1 MAKGT
6 TVATAYVQVMPSME
20 GATSNITDAILPQI
34 NGAGDGLGKE
44 LGSSLGAG
52 FKGMLDKLL
61 PAATVAA
68 LATAASKALFEVGQ
82 TFDKMTDSIIIGTG
96 ASGEA
101 LDSLIGSAEK
111 IATTIPAS
119 FEDAGDVVQNLN
131 TRLGITG
138 DELENLGARVLEA
151 GNLIGEKLNLDSL
164 TGALNAFGV
173 SNEEAAGKLD
183 YLFNVSQATGI
194 GLNSLLGTLKKQAP
208 ALKELGFSFEESANI
223 IGTMDKMGLDA
234 SPTMGKLSKVLAEAA
249 DNGEPA
255 REAYERIVG
264 ELQHYLEIG
273 DEVSALQLADE
284 VFGTRGSA
292 QFLDAVKSG
301 ALSLDN
307 MKNSALGAGDGILG
321 TMERTMSFGESLEL
335 LKNNALAALEP
346 LASPIFD
353 GLSGIMQK
361 LTGILEKARG
371 SFASIASVVGG
382 VLTIAFN
389 AVGGALD
396 FLGGIFQ
403 TVFAF
408 FEPILDAL
416 ATDFDKITAAL
427 GLNAEEASEDSGI
440 WQMLGDVFGFVG
452 DLIATVITPVISV
465 LSGVISAIMEPVQA
479 LADKFSSLWNPG
491 PRGMGQHQGEDP
503 GRRRLDQGHLRLR
516 ARVPAHLAPALLGH
530 GRVQRRPAERPR
542 VRGNGL
548 LRSRRHRRRP
558 IVDHGGRGGPRGHR
572 PFDRSEHRT
581 LRGRGRGARTGRR
594 RHVHLQYH
602 GGQRDDPPAPC
613 ARGESGPP
621 AIRIGGAHGM
631 VTR

>member
-138 DELENLGARVLEA
+138 DELEDLGARVLEA

-183 YLFNVSQATGI
+183 YLFNVSQSTGV
-194 GLNSLLGTLKKQAP
+194 GLNNLLGTLKKQAP

-234 SPTMGKLSKVLAEAA
+234 SSTMGKLSKVLAEAA

-307 MKNSALGAGDGILG
+307 MKDSALGAGDGILG

-335 LKNNALAALEP
+335 LKNNALSAIEP

-389 AVGGALD
+389 AVGNALD

-416 ATDFDKITAAL
+416 ATGFDKITAAL

-479 LADKFSSLWNPG
+479 LADKFSSLWNTV
-491 PRGMGQHQGEDP
+491 REVWDAIKEKIQGVVDWIKGIFDFELEFPHIALPHFSVTGEFSADP
-503 GRRRLDQGHLRLR
+503 PS
-516 ARVPAHLAPALLGH
+516 VPAFEVTGYYAQGGIVGGPSLIMAGEAGPEAIVPLTAPNIAPFADAVAE
-530 GRVQRRPAERPR
+530 RVQGGGDTYIFNITADSETTLQRLVREANQARR
-542 VRGNGL
+542 
-548 LRSRRHRRRP
+548 
-558 IVDHGGRGGPRGHR
+558 
-572 PFDRSEHRT
+572 
-581 LRGRGRGARTGRR
+581 
-594 RHVHLQYH
+594 QY
-602 GGQRDDPPAPC
+602 A
-613 ARGESGPP
+613 
-621 AIRIGGAHGM
+621 
-631 VTR
+631 

>member
-183 YLFNVSQATGI
+183 YLFNVSQATGV
-194 GLNSLLGTLKKQAP
+194 GLNNLLGTLKKQAP
-208 ALKELGFSFEESANI
+208 ALKQLGFSFEESANI

-234 SPTMGKLSKVLAEAA
+234 SSTMGKLSKVLAEAA

-307 MKNSALGAGDGILG
+307 MKDSALGAGDGILG

-335 LKNNALAALEP
+335 LKNNALAAIEP

-371 SFASIASVVGG
+371 SF
-382 VLTIAFN
+382 
-389 AVGGALD
+389 

-416 ATDFDKITAAL
+416 ATGFDKITAAL

-465 LSGVISAIMEPVQA
+465 LSGVISAIMQPVQA
-479 LADKFSSLWNPG
+479 LADKFSSLWNTV
-491 PRGMGQHQGEDP
+491 REVWDAIKEKIQGVVDWIKGIFDFELEFPHIALPHFSVTGEFSADP
-503 GRRRLDQGHLRLR
+503 PS
-516 ARVPAHLAPALLGH
+516 VPAFEVTGYYAHGGIVGGPSLIMAGEAGPEAIVPLTAPNIAPFADAVAE
-530 GRVQRRPAERPR
+530 RVQGGGDTYIFNITADSETTLQRL
-542 VRGNGL
+542 VRGL
-548 LRSRRHRRRP
+548 
-558 IVDHGGRGGPRGHR
+558 
-572 PFDRSEHRT
+572 
-581 LRGRGRGARTGRR
+581 
-594 RHVHLQYH
+594 
-602 GGQRDDPPAPC
+602 
-613 ARGESGPP
+613 
-621 AIRIGGAHGM
+621 
-631 VTR
+631 

>member
-138 DELENLGARVLEA
+138 DELEDLGARVLEA

-183 YLFNVSQATGI
+183 YLFNVSQATGV
-194 GLNSLLGTLKKQAP
+194 GLNNLLGTLKKQAP

-234 SPTMGKLSKVLAEAA
+234 SSTMGKLSKVLAEAA

-255 REAYERIVG
+255 RDAYERIVG

-307 MKNSALGAGDGILG
+307 MKNSAIGAGDGILG

-335 LKNNALAALEP
+335 LKNNALAAIEP

-382 VLTIAFN
+382 VLTIAFT
-389 AVGGALD
+389 AVGNALD

-416 ATDFDKITAAL
+416 ATGFDKITAAL

-465 LSGVISAIMEPVQA
+465 LSGVISAIMQPVQA
-479 LADKFSSLWNPG
+479 LADKFSSLWNTV
-491 PRGMGQHQGEDP
+491 REVWDSIKEKIQGVVDWIKGIFDFELEFPHIALPHFSVTGEFSADP
-503 GRRRLDQGHLRLR
+503 PS
-516 ARVPAHLAPALLGH
+516 VPAFEVTGYYAQGGIVGGPSLIMAGEAGPEAIVPLTAPNIAPFADAVAE
-530 GRVQRRPAERPR
+530 RVQGGGDTYIFNITADSETTLQRLVREANQARR
-542 VRGNGL
+542 
-548 LRSRRHRRRP
+548 
-558 IVDHGGRGGPRGHR
+558 
-572 PFDRSEHRT
+572 
-581 LRGRGRGARTGRR
+581 
-594 RHVHLQYH
+594 QY
-602 GGQRDDPPAPC
+602 A
-613 ARGESGPP
+613 
-621 AIRIGGAHGM
+621 
-631 VTR
+631 

>member
-183 YLFNVSQATGI
+183 YLFNVSQATGV
-194 GLNSLLGTLKKQAP
+194 GLNNLLGTLKKQAP
-208 ALKELGFSFEESANI
+208 ALKQLGFSFEESANI

-234 SPTMGKLSKVLAEAA
+234 SSTMGKLSKVLAEAA

-307 MKNSALGAGDGILG
+307 MKDSALGAGDGILG

-335 LKNNALAALEP
+335 LKNNALAAIEP

-382 VLTIAFN
+382 VLTIAFT
-389 AVGGALD
+389 AVGNALD

-416 ATDFDKITAAL
+416 ATGFDKITAAL

-465 LSGVISAIMEPVQA
+465 LSGVISAIMQPVQA
-479 LADKFSSLWNPG
+479 LADKFSSLWNTV
-491 PRGMGQHQGEDP
+491 REVWDAIKEKIQGVVDWIKGIFDFELEFPHIALPHFSVTGEFSADP
-503 GRRRLDQGHLRLR
+503 PS
-516 ARVPAHLAPALLGH
+516 VPAFEVTGYYAHGGIVGGPSLIMAGEAGPEAIVPLTAPNIAPFADAVAE
-530 GRVQRRPAERPR
+530 RVQGGGDTYIFNITADSETTLQRLVREANQARR
-542 VRGNGL
+542 
-548 LRSRRHRRRP
+548 
-558 IVDHGGRGGPRGHR
+558 
-572 PFDRSEHRT
+572 
-581 LRGRGRGARTGRR
+581 
-594 RHVHLQYH
+594 QY
-602 GGQRDDPPAPC
+602 A
-613 ARGESGPP
+613 
-621 AIRIGGAHGM
+621 
-631 VTR
+631 

>member
-138 DELENLGARVLEA
+138 DELEDLGARVLEA

-183 YLFNVSQATGI
+183 YLFNVSQATGV
-194 GLNSLLGTLKKQAP
+194 GLNNLLGTLKKQAP

-234 SPTMGKLSKVLAEAA
+234 SSTMGKLSKVLAEAA

-255 REAYERIVG
+255 RDAYERIVG

-307 MKNSALGAGDGILG
+307 MKNSAIGAGDGILG

-335 LKNNALAALEP
+335 LKNNALAAIEP

-382 VLTIAFN
+382 VLTIAFT
-389 AVGGALD
+389 AVGNALD

-416 ATDFDKITAAL
+416 ATGFDKITAAL

-465 LSGVISAIMEPVQA
+465 LSGVISAIMQPVQA
-479 LADKFSSLWNPG
+479 LADKFSSLWNTV
-491 PRGMGQHQGEDP
+491 REVWDSIKEKIQGVVDWIKGIFDFELEFPHIALPHFSVTGEFSADP
-503 GRRRLDQGHLRLR
+503 PS
-516 ARVPAHLAPALLGH
+516 VPAFEVTGYYAQGGIVGGPSLIMAGEAGPEAIVPLTAPNIAPFADA
-530 GRVQRRPAERPR
+530 VAERIQGGGDTYIFNITADSETTLQR
-542 VRGNGL
+542 LVREANQA
-548 LRSRRHRRRP
+548 RR
-558 IVDHGGRGGPRGHR
+558 
-572 PFDRSEHRT
+572 
-581 LRGRGRGARTGRR
+581 
-594 RHVHLQYH
+594 QY
-602 GGQRDDPPAPC
+602 A
-613 ARGESGPP
+613 
-621 AIRIGGAHGM
+621 
-631 VTR
+631 

>member
-34 NGAGDGLGKE
+34 SGAGDGLGKE

-138 DELENLGARVLEA
+138 DELEDLGARVLEA

-183 YLFNVSQATGI
+183 YLFNVSQATGV
-194 GLNSLLGTLKKQAP
+194 GLNNLLGTLKKQAP

-234 SPTMGKLSKVLAEAA
+234 SSTMGKLSKVLAEAA

-307 MKNSALGAGDGILG
+307 MRDSALGAGDGILG

-335 LKNNALAALEP
+335 LKNNALAAIEP

-361 LTGILEKARG
+361 LTGILENARG

-416 ATDFDKITAAL
+416 ATGFDKITAAL

-465 LSGVISAIMEPVQA
+465 LSGVISAIMQPVQA
-479 LADKFSSLWNPG
+479 LADKFSSLWNTVCEVWDSIKEKI
-491 PRGMGQHQGEDP
+491 QGVVDWIKGVFDFELEFPHIALPHFSVTGEFSADP
-503 GRRRLDQGHLRLR
+503 PS
-516 ARVPAHLAPALLGH
+516 VPAFEVTGYYAQGGIVGGPSLIMAGEAGPEAIVPLTAPNIAPFADAVAE
-530 GRVQRRPAERPR
+530 RVQGGGDTYIFNITADSETTLQRLVREANQARR
-542 VRGNGL
+542 
-548 LRSRRHRRRP
+548 
-558 IVDHGGRGGPRGHR
+558 
-572 PFDRSEHRT
+572 
-581 LRGRGRGARTGRR
+581 
-594 RHVHLQYH
+594 QY
-602 GGQRDDPPAPC
+602 A
-613 ARGESGPP
+613 
-621 AIRIGGAHGM
+621 
-631 VTR
+631 

>member
-119 FEDAGDVVQNLN
+119 FEDAGDVVQNLT
-131 TRLGITG
+131 TRLGMTG

-183 YLFNVSQATGI
+183 YLFNVSQATGV
-194 GLNSLLGTLKKQAP
+194 GLNNLLGTLKKQAP

-234 SPTMGKLSKVLAEAA
+234 SSTMGKLSKVLAEAA

-264 ELQHYLEIG
+264 ELQHYLDIG

-307 MKNSALGAGDGILG
+307 MKDSALGAGDGILG

-389 AVGGALD
+389 AVGNALD

-416 ATDFDKITAAL
+416 ATGFDKITAAL

-465 LSGVISAIMEPVQA
+465 LSGVISAIMQPVQA
-479 LADKFSSLWNPG
+479 LADKFSSLWNTV
-491 PRGMGQHQGEDP
+491 REVWDSIKEKIQGVVDWIKGIFDFELEFPHIALPHFSVTGEFSADP
-503 GRRRLDQGHLRLR
+503 PS
-516 ARVPAHLAPALLGH
+516 VPAFEVTGYYAQGGIIGGPSLIMAGEAGPEAIVPLTAPNIAPFADAVAE
-530 GRVQRRPAERPR
+530 RVQGGGDTYIFNITADSETTLQRLVREANQARR
-542 VRGNGL
+542 
-548 LRSRRHRRRP
+548 
-558 IVDHGGRGGPRGHR
+558 
-572 PFDRSEHRT
+572 
-581 LRGRGRGARTGRR
+581 
-594 RHVHLQYH
+594 QY
-602 GGQRDDPPAPC
+602 A
-613 ARGESGPP
+613 
-621 AIRIGGAHGM
+621 
-631 VTR
+631 

>member
-82 TFDKMTDSIIIGTG
+82 TFDNMTDSIIIGTG

-183 YLFNVSQATGI
+183 YLFNVSQATGV
-194 GLNSLLGTLKKQAP
+194 GLNNLLGTLKKQAP

-234 SPTMGKLSKVLAEAA
+234 SSTMGKLSKVLAEAA

-255 REAYERIVG
+255 RDAYERIVG

-416 ATDFDKITAAL
+416 ATGFDKITAAL

-479 LADKFSSLWNPG
+479 LADKFSSLWNTV
-491 PRGMGQHQGEDP
+491 REVWDSIKEKIQGVVDWIKGIFDFELEFPHIALPHFSVTGEFSADP
-503 GRRRLDQGHLRLR
+503 PS
-516 ARVPAHLAPALLGH
+516 VPAFEVTGYYAQGGIVGGPSLIMAGEAGPEAIVPLTAPNIAPFADAVAE
-530 GRVQRRPAERPR
+530 RVQGGGDTYIFNITADSETTLQRLVREANQARR
-542 VRGNGL
+542 
-548 LRSRRHRRRP
+548 
-558 IVDHGGRGGPRGHR
+558 
-572 PFDRSEHRT
+572 
-581 LRGRGRGARTGRR
+581 
-594 RHVHLQYH
+594 QY
-602 GGQRDDPPAPC
+602 A
-613 ARGESGPP
+613 
-621 AIRIGGAHGM
+621 
-631 VTR
+631 

>member
-82 TFDKMTDSIIIGTG
+82 TFDNMTDSIIIGTG

-138 DELENLGARVLEA
+138 DELEDLGARVLEA

-183 YLFNVSQATGI
+183 YLFNVSQATGV
-194 GLNSLLGTLKKQAP
+194 GLNNLLGTLKKQAP

-234 SPTMGKLSKVLAEAA
+234 SSTMGKLSKVLAEAA

-255 REAYERIVG
+255 RDAYERIVG

-335 LKNNALAALEP
+335 LKNNALAAIEP

-382 VLTIAFN
+382 VLTIAFT
-389 AVGGALD
+389 AVGRALD

-416 ATDFDKITAAL
+416 ATGFDKITAAL

-465 LSGVISAIMEPVQA
+465 LSGVISAIMQPVQA
-479 LADKFSSLWNPG
+479 LADKFSSLWNTV
-491 PRGMGQHQGEDP
+491 REVWDSIKEKIQGVVDWIKGIFDFELEFPHIALPHFSVTGEFSADP
-503 GRRRLDQGHLRLR
+503 PS
-516 ARVPAHLAPALLGH
+516 VPAFEVTGYYAQGGIVGGPSLIMAGEAGPEAIVPLTAPNIAPFADAVAE
-530 GRVQRRPAERPR
+530 RVQGGGDTYIFNITADSETTLQRLVREANQARR
-542 VRGNGL
+542 
-548 LRSRRHRRRP
+548 
-558 IVDHGGRGGPRGHR
+558 
-572 PFDRSEHRT
+572 
-581 LRGRGRGARTGRR
+581 
-594 RHVHLQYH
+594 QY
-602 GGQRDDPPAPC
+602 A
-613 ARGESGPP
+613 
-621 AIRIGGAHGM
+621 
-631 VTR
+631 